1 MCKFFLSSGVNTMK
15 NLAIGAFILATSL
28 NLFAFPVGGAINQS
42 TLNIQV
48 DGFRNKRGQ
57 VCLSL
62 FASSKGFPDSRANAV
77 KAKCVKISETPMVIT
92 LNNLKV
98 GNYAVALFHD
108 ANGDGQ
114 LNRNSLGIPTEEFGF
129 SQNPAVI
136 TGVPRFSDSAVL
148 VAGSTN
154 IQIRL
159 RNLLG

>member
-1 MCKFFLSSGVNTMK
+1 MK
-15 NLAIGAFILATSL
+15 NLAIGAFIFASSF
-28 NLFAFPVGGAINQS
+28 NLLAFPVSGAINQS
-42 TLNIQV
+42 SLNIQV

-62 FASSKGFPDSRANAV
+62 FASSKGFPDSKTNAV
-77 KAKCVKISETPMVIT
+77 KAKCVKISDAPMVIN

-108 ANGDGQ
+108 VNSDGK

-129 SQNPAVI
+129 SQNPTVI
-136 TGVPRFSDSAVL
+136 TGVPKFSDSAVL